1 VASLALL
8 SASGDPGEIIC
19 RVNIYGVCRNY
30 FDAVNLAIDSLPQ
43 VPEEDKAVLEN
54 LAFRWASKD
63 EQPEIRKK
71 LWLKIVMG
79 FKHDEAKVKA
89 ILSRPMCPIK
99 IPDVLTLFDED
110 QNISGYKEVGSLA
123 DRELPQLIRQSHRR
137 LQQEA
142 DCLPE
147 GLGLPQAGE
156 QQPG

>member
-1 VASLALL
+1 MTTLALL
-8 SASGDPGEIIC
+8 SSTGDPGEIIC

-30 FDAVNLAIDSLPQ
+30 FDAVNLAIDSLPK
-43 VPEEDKAVLEN
+43 VPDDAKVILEN

-79 FKHDEAKVKA
+79 FKQDEAKVKA

-110 QNISGYKEVGSLA
+110 QSIAGYKDVA
-123 DRELPQLIRQSHRR
+123 
-137 LQQEA
+137 
-142 DCLPE
+142 
-147 GLGLPQAGE
+147 
-156 QQPG
+156 